1 MKKVVV
7 TKGIFPPQPLHHS
20 RKNNN
25 KKKTSCK
32 NAFFQIVSL
41 DDLNVGQR
49 QDLPQFWEMHKYG
62 FPFQR
67 VRENDPGTS
76 KTTTNDDLD
85 WV

>member
-1 MKKVVV
+1 M
-7 TKGIFPPQPLHHS
+7 L
-20 RKNNN
+20 
-25 KKKTSCK
+25 
-32 NAFFQIVSL
+32 FFQIVSL

-67 VRENDPGTS
+67 VKENDPGTS

-85 WV
+85 LV